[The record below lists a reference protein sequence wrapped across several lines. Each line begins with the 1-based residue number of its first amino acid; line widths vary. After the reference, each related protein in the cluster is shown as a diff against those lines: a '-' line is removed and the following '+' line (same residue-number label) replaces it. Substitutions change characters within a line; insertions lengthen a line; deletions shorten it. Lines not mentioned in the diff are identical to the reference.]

1 MMFCILCADHINT
14 TFREQIT
21 NISLT
26 LETNWH
32 TYRMRISRLAFFLC
46 IRILDSTYIIS
57 KPFSWKFLNT
67 THASPFRNDLY
78 IFYIDEYN
86 GFSLLLWSAYFAF
99 YVLFN
104 MIVVLKSFYH
114 FICFFIVYV
123 KISFYIFCSE
133 DLSCILLLV
142 YFYFF
147 SSIWKVEKMECQCY
161 KYETTLSR
169 KFFQI
174 VGTSF

>member
-1 MMFCILCADHINT
+1 MKKWFFIFSLSFFPSMFNPFFVYLVTWIKEIHTFANNECLTFHNFISTGALCNVNFLMMFCILCADHINT

-67 THASPFRNDLY
+67 TYASPFRNDLN
-78 IFYIDEYN
+78 I
-86 GFSLLLWSAYFAF
+86 
-99 YVLFN
+99 VLYWW
-104 MIVVLKSFYH
+104 L
-114 FICFFIVYV
+114 
-123 KISFYIFCSE
+123 
-133 DLSCILLLV
+133 
-142 YFYFF
+142 
-147 SSIWKVEKMECQCY
+147 
-161 KYETTLSR
+161 
-169 KFFQI
+169 
-174 VGTSF
+174 